1 MGSCKILN
9 KTNGK
14 ESGLYNKLYE
24 VLGTKQLAKQAY
36 ASVMSEGFQEDFGNW
51 VDNYEYA
58 FFDSTM
64 AMRQDDNGEPKL
76 FRKEDTDQWY
86 FEGISE
92 RIFLNKVKF
101 AEFTEETVEEVT
113 NQLMSELLSGKG
125 KNLSF
130 NHIDEDNLPTM
141 GMIFK
146 SIDESMDRYIFTL
159 DTAYAEG
166 SISLA
171 KRDDMVANAEMVQAY
186 KEEFASEMADKI
198 QSYGFKLR
206 ANKSLAANE
215 ENVDNT
221 PDGKDPNFS
230 KDSFESNSKDA
241 ATTNT
246 KLFLSQIL
254 ALEYVDG
261 KITKKK
267 GNFLNMEMFADYE
280 DVWSTL
286 EPALSDIVSIG
297 HGDNVSDVFSQMIT
311 KMEELEDIKPWVV
324 SVIEK
329 LKDASDSKK
338 TEFVQAF
345 SKTKLNFLITE
356 VNGKKYKVINA
367 SVVGSRDYK
376 LRNDWAWEFG
386 NKWNSVG
393 GTATEQAAIG
403 LNELKEQLTQANRE
417 FGEAYNN
424 AEQGQ
429 ERDDILDDREDALAE
444 ILKRLGTNVV
454 PQDITDYVNLNTAKN
469 KEPYD
474 VLNELSQAIGFA
486 IDDLLAPGGF
496 GTVNEKRNPFSDQK
510 TLRALSKSM
519 ALGMVNFA
527 ENTVILNGG
536 KMGWGFS
543 SPSYLSNK
551 VNQWKNDPSEL
562 EKLSTLTYNKNSQWI
577 SYLLA
582 TGKDVKKK
590 DRERVSAERLDKL
603 SLVLAASFKSKGKS
617 DGVDNKKQTKPD
629 AINESIVKMLG
640 GKIGN
645 ESYMPTI
652 VPADKS
658 RRTEIG
664 GLPFFDAGIVQAE
677 KGLRIPNKT
686 LDVFVNYF
694 EDEYNR
700 MIEVWNEI
708 DTLDD
713 SKKIQHYH
721 TGNMNGTRS
730 QLFPNLSHDSNM
742 MTKAGDVFGLRSALY
757 KENGRPLSTNVGG
770 LTSEQKKAI
779 REYIKIVIYNRMKDS
794 KTAIESVSN
803 LDTDIL
809 DRYESQSS
817 EPLTAMAGDHAVN
830 GLIATIEYGKM
841 FSGDPAYYKDMPDMI
856 KRIPATYSDG
866 QQLRLKN
873 SDNLYFK
880 QATISNV
887 EVASEYLQEIIDSVD
902 DPKIAEAYKKVNTT
916 DAQGWITP
924 NRWKFLQEKLG
935 KWTPLHDK
943 AYANMMAGKTLTK
956 RELKLAAQP
965 LKGVY
970 FEINDGR
977 PVYLKYSQ
985 AVIIPSMVKGLP
997 MEKLL
1002 DKMTK
1007 DKDGKTLD
1015 AKDEIGEVVTADGVK
1030 VGAVAPTT
1038 INKEGKTEMLEDFE
1052 LNPTI
1057 LTNRGWKLQQ
1067 DLPTKLTKDAA
1078 VGSQIQKN
1086 ILSNL
1091 SLNEKVYTFNGKEK
1105 MTGGEV
1111 LQEIHDTVSKLSDIG
1126 RSNLEKEFGIV
1137 NGKITNPE
1145 RIYSALIE
1153 EFRGKEGGENIIS
1166 ALEKETPLDDIPQ
1179 VRQQVQSM
1187 FMSMMN
1193 KEMTKIKTN
1202 GASFIQVSNFGLDR
1216 DVTDKSGIKILSKNY
1231 DPVRGLKPPRKEN
1244 GVVKPGQVFIP
1255 YSALKTMLKG
1265 LDGKLDF
1272 DNMTSE
1278 ELMAMIDPSAL
1289 EMITYRI
1296 PNQGMSSNDAVE
1308 IVGILPDSMGDA
1320 IIGYDAIPGKTG
1332 SDFDI
1337 DKMFVMMHNLELRNG
1352 KVQKISPNQSSKAA
1366 IQNRLVELYW
1376 SVLTSPATYDDMMR
1390 SIDSNY
1396 LKDDINGLFPPP
1408 QYDDLQIFSP
1418 TSQIDIKFDYVSG
1431 KAGVGQTANMLV
1443 DHVLN
1448 QSLNIRLDT
1457 YIGIG
1462 NISEDGV
1469 TKFDEIMDKD
1479 GTRSIAD
1486 SLSAFLNAYVD
1497 IAKDPYVSRGNH
1509 NSVTANMTFM
1519 LLRAGVSVEWVNRFM
1534 GQPILID
1541 LVKEMEKMEGITSE
1555 RVRDKSGKT
1564 LDAFEVVRQK
1574 YGVKIFNASL
1584 NDSKA
1589 ADLKSKDFLERQIK
1603 AEPGTAAA
1611 QDMVLNVFEGLMTYS
1626 KAFSASVIAAKSDT
1640 KGGGTSFAERLIIQ
1654 NRKEQVLASGT
1665 ILGYQEKFNNTMNGT
1680 YHENAV
1686 DFVGE
1691 VLNNSALSISATRAL
1706 ENTFNSISNR
1716 MGRGER
1722 ITSIDLAKDL
1732 DSSYYSYAMSG
1743 TEFLSVNTTNIPGLF
1758 TKLGDQVM
1766 NMKKKGEPYS
1776 KNFLIKEII
1785 VNKDG
1790 QYNFMTIDASNKPA
1804 VYKNKIYRSWN
1815 ELYRNPE
1822 TKPFAKNLVRYA
1834 YSATGFKSGLGQFF
1848 AHIPHEILKA
1858 EGVGKDFKKIAFQT
1872 RDADMDS
1879 NFREQ
1884 YFRHNW
1890 ENAKVVP
1897 RVSFGVTEALPGGIP
1912 KTVAFHYKTD
1922 LTNDALSTGQNID
1935 GLKTYPEFVTII
1947 DEVKDDQGFP
1957 VFNPESN
1964 EILMNEVFYKY
1975 VGNELVTIKNKSNED
1990 IAVYRPLYVR
2000 THKLGKRSRKGNVV
2014 EWNYGTKTEN
2024 SQIPSN
2030 NIPANMNKMING
2042 ILDKAMANPE
2052 LIPAVLTM
2060 DNTTTGRE
2068 VELSEGET
2076 IVNKE
2081 DVKAYRD
2088 YLRKTG
2094 EIPSTFFTSSSKFS
2108 AFYNNETGKREG
2120 MPQSVAW
2127 NINNVNNLYDAINNE
2142 SGEVFIESVDLNTGI
2157 QYIAKGNIDAISNNI
2172 DEIANDNDIT
2182 CNG

>member
-24 VLGTKQLAKQAY
+24 VLGTVDLADQAY

-92 RIFLNKVKF
+92 KIFLNKVKF

-130 NHIDEDNLPTM
+130 NHIDEDTLPTM

-146 SIDESMDRYIFTL
+146 SIDESMDRYIFTI
-159 DTAYAEG
+159 DTEYANG
-166 SISLA
+166 KISLA

-186 KEEFASEMADKI
+186 KEEFASEMSDKI

-215 ENVDNT
+215 EDIDNT

-261 KITKKK
+261 RPTKKK
-267 GNFLNMEMFADYE
+267 GNFLKMEMFADYE

-324 SVIEK
+324 DVIEK
-329 LKDASDSKK
+329 LKDASESKK

-376 LRNDWAWEFG
+376 LRNDWSWEFHTRW
-386 NKWNSVG
+386 KSSG
-393 GTATEQAAIG
+393 GKANQQAAIG
-403 LNELKEQLTQANRE
+403 LNEIKEGLTQDNRK

-424 AEQGQ
+424 AEPGL
-429 ERDDILDDREDALAE
+429 ERDNILDEREDALAE
-444 ILKRLGTNVV
+444 VLNRLGTTVT
-454 PQDITDYVNLNTAKN
+454 PQDITDYVTLNSVK
-469 KEPYD
+469 KEQYD
-474 VLNELSQAIGFA
+474 VINELSQAIGFA
-486 IDDLLAPGGF
+486 IDDLLVPGGF
-496 GTVNEKRNPFSDQK
+496 GTMDEKRNPFSDQK

-527 ENTVILNGG
+527 ENTVVLNGG

-582 TGKDVKKK
+582 TGKDVKRK
-590 DRERVSAERLDKL
+590 DRARVSAERLEKL
-603 SLVLAASFKSKGKS
+603 NLVLAASFKSKGKS
-617 DGVDNKKQTKPD
+617 DGVDNKKQSKPD
-629 AINESIVKMLG
+629 AVNESIVKMLG
-640 GKIGN
+640 GRIGN

-658 RRTEIG
+658 RRTEIA
-664 GLPFFDAGIVQAE
+664 GLPFFNSGIVSTNE
-677 KGLRIPNKT
+677 GGLKIPNKT

-700 MIEVWNEI
+700 MIQVWNEI
-708 DTLDD
+708 DTLED

-721 TGNMNGTRS
+721 TGAMNGTRS
-730 QLFPNLSHDSNM
+730 QLFPNLSYDSNM
-742 MTKAGDVFGLRSALY
+742 MSNDSFNLKNALY
-757 KENGRPLSTNVGG
+757 KENGRPLSTSISG
-770 LTSEQKKAI
+770 LTADQKKAL
-779 REYIKIVIYNRMKDS
+779 REYMKVVIYSRVADS
-794 KTAIESVSN
+794 RAAIDSVSN
-803 LDTDIL
+803 IDSDLIKS
-809 DRYESQSS
+809 YKSQSS
-817 EPLTAMAGDHAVN
+817 DHLQAMAGDHAVN

-841 FSGDPAYYKDMPDMI
+841 FSGDPAYYKNMPDMI

-880 QATISNV
+880 QATVSNV
-887 EVASEYLQEIIDSVD
+887 EVASEYLKEIIDSVD
-902 DPKIAEAYKKVNTT
+902 DPKIADAYKEVNTT

-943 AYANMMAGKTLTK
+943 AYANMISGKSLNK

-1015 AKDEIGEVVTADGVK
+1015 PKDEIGEVVTADGVK
-1030 VGAVAPTT
+1030 VGAIAPTT
-1038 INKEGKTEMLEDFE
+1038 INKEGRTEILEDFE
-1052 LNPTI
+1052 LNPTT

-1078 VGSQIQKN
+1078 VGSQVQKN

-1091 SLNEKVYTFNGKEK
+1091 ALNEKVYTFNGTEE
-1105 MTGGEV
+1105 MTGEQVLTEV
-1111 LQEIHDTVSKLSDIG
+1111 HDTVSKLSNIG
-1126 RSNLEKEFGIV
+1126 RTNLENEFGIV

-1166 ALEKETPLDDIPQ
+1166 ALEKETPLDHIPQ

-1265 LDGKLDF
+1265 LDSKLNF

-1278 ELMAMIDPSAL
+1278 ELMAMVDPSAL

-1366 IQNRLVELYW
+1366 IQNKLVELYW
-1376 SVLTSPATYDDMMR
+1376 SVLTSPSTYDDMMR

-1396 LKDDINGLFPPP
+1396 LKDDINGLFPAAS
-1408 QYDDLQIFSP
+1408 YDDLQIFSP
-1418 TSQIDIKFDYVSG
+1418 TAQIDIKFDYVSG

-1457 YIGIG
+1457 YLGVG
-1462 NISEDGV
+1462 HISESGV

-1479 GTRSIAD
+1479 GNRSIAD

-1509 NSVTANMTFM
+1509 NSATANMTFM
-1519 LLRAGVSVEWVNRFM
+1519 LLRAGASVEWVNRFM

-1555 RVRDKSGKT
+1555 RIRDKSGKT
-1564 LDAFEVVRQK
+1564 MDAFEVIREK
-1574 YGVKIFNASL
+1574 YGVKKFNASL

-1589 ADLKSKDFLERQIK
+1589 ADLKNKDFLELQINSK
-1603 AEPGTAAA
+1603 RKGGIPSSQG
-1611 QDMVLNVFEGLMTYS
+1611 MVLNVFEGLMPYS

-1640 KGGGTSFAERLIIQ
+1640 KGGGTSFAERLVIQ
-1654 NRKEQVLASGT
+1654 NRKEEVIDSGK
-1665 ILGYQEKFNNTMNGT
+1665 ILGYEQKFDGTMNGT

-1691 VLNNSALSISATRAL
+1691 VLNNSSLSISATRAL

-1743 TEFLSVNTTNIPGLF
+1743 VDLFSINTTNIPGLF
-1758 TKLGDQVM
+1758 TKLGDEIM
-1766 NMKKKGEPYS
+1766 NMKKDGEPYS
-1776 KNFLIKEII
+1776 NNFLIKEII

-1822 TKPFAKNLVRYA
+1822 TKALAKNLVRYA
-1834 YSATGFKSGLGQFF
+1834 YSGTGFKSGLGQFF
-1848 AHIPHEILKA
+1848 SHIPHEILKA
-1858 EGVGKDFKKIAFQT
+1858 EGVGKNFKKIAFQT

-1890 ENAKVVP
+1890 ENPKIVS
-1897 RVSFGVTEALPGGIP
+1897 RLSFGVTESLPGIP
-1912 KTVAFHYKTD
+1912 KTVAFNYKSD
-1922 LTNDALSTGQNID
+1922 MTNDALSTGVNAD

-1947 DEVKDDQGFP
+1947 DEIKDEQGLPMFDQIG
-1957 VFNPESN
+1957 N
-1964 EILMNEVFYKY
+1964 IMMNEAFFKY
-1975 VGNELVTIKNKSNED
+1975 VGNELVTVKNRNNED
-1990 IAVYRPLYVR
+1990 TAVYRPLYVR
-2000 THKLGKRSRKGNVV
+2000 THKLGKRSKKGNIV
-2014 EWNYGTKTEN
+2014 EWGYGTKTEN
-2024 SQIPSN
+2024 SQIPGN
-2030 NIPANMNKMING
+2030 NVPANMSKMING
-2042 ILDKAMANPE
+2042 VIEKAMANPSI
-2052 LIPAVLTM
+2052 IPAALTM
-2060 DNTTTGRE
+2060 DNASNGRG
-2068 VELSEGET
+2068 VELSKGET
-2076 IVNKE
+2076 VINKE

-2088 YLRKTG
+2088 YLKKTG
-2094 EIPSTFFTSSSKFS
+2094 EIPSTFFTASTKFS

-2142 SGEVFIESVDLNTGI
+2142 SGQVFIESVDLNTGI
-2157 QYIAKGNIDAISNNI
+2157 QYIAKENIDAISNNI
-2172 DEIANDNDIT
+2172 DEIANDNNIT
-2182 CNG
+2182 CKG